1 MDGLSYELIHVCNN
15 LCMYAYRLL
24 GKPVMEVQEKN
35 FYKVS
40 TYIHTYIHT
49 YLPTYIPTYLP
60 TYMHTYIH
68 PQDGDV
74 TPYQQKLKDLTLDTV
89 WSKLKSSTGLEQK
102 KKDVEVWMDGWIGGW
117 MDSCR
122 DTVWSKLKSSTN
134 LEQKKSDVEVC
145 MY

>member
-1 MDGLSYELIHVCNN
+1 
-15 LCMYAYRLL
+15 
-24 GKPVMEVQEKN
+24 
-35 FYKVS
+35 
-40 TYIHTYIHT
+40 
-49 YLPTYIPTYLP
+49 
-60 TYMHTYIH
+60 MHTYIH

-134 LEQKKSDVEVC
+134 LEQKKRDVEVW
-145 MY
+145 MDGWTYIHTYIHSSIHPSIHRNSMPTTDGGNEGSP